1 MDKREQLAYRDSIAR
16 EIEEWAPDADPT
28 DPWWP
33 LVRRTPEWFDALVGL
48 STDEALDDTQ
58 RRVVRRVV
66 KYLLSPLDL
75 CPEFIYGPEGFRED
89 LALIGWAFEA
99 LAEELEP
106 ATLARHGIAPHSE
119 YWREVR
125 DRGESDLDEDLRQHL
140 KSLLNA
146 DSVAGDEDLAWTDT
160 DTGLIAPAPEVSRGG
175 HTMVFAGPGT
185 GKTYCIE
192 QELWRLLRQENVS
205 PDRLLVTTF
214 TNKAADELRVR
225 VHSTLRRNNV
235 KEADAIMQRLA
246 ISTIHSFC
254 FRLISRFH
262 HHALF
267 LKGTFSPMD
276 TTQRMLFLFRHGHA
290 LKVFPVYQ
298 DWKKVRFQ
306 ESKWSP
312 IDLFHF
318 YAYVGEIYDFLSEDV
333 LRGVEPGLRHRYLQ
347 IIHGGGG
354 NTVDERIIASYPAYW
369 QLVQD
374 EGFLDHSMQLAYAEA
389 LLDDPQVRR
398 QVQGTYRHVL
408 VDEYQDTNP
417 IQDRIFRAI
426 VGNQGNLFAV
436 GDDDQSIYAFRG
448 ADVRN
453 ATEFEKRWPGTQV
466 RKLEENRRSSKALLA
481 AFSELIAHNR
491 AREAKSLH
499 TKNAAGIPPWRLEA
513 EQAALP
519 AELARLLDTMRREGA
534 IESWRDV
541 AILFRCLNQEV
552 PKYQEALRKQG
563 IPAQISG
570 DHRFLKEPVVHSF
583 LETLKML
590 ANGESEPTRRQR
602 KHRAWFEMLNIS
614 DHETIAGLIRGWR
627 ECLRAQRY
635 KSLLDLFYAML
646 HESGAI
652 ESNTLLP
659 AMGRLSAFIAD
670 ADSQL
675 RSPDIIKRLS
685 FFNSY
690 ADAASGAYEGPGEE
704 PQDAVSLMTI
714 HKAKGL
720 EFPVIVIGDATDGA
734 LPAHFPMNI
743 RTRLRRDLAGI
754 ETQLDPEEEERRVL
768 YVGMT
773 RARSYLI
780 LAAAKSKPSPFLAE
794 FRQDPAPT
802 EGRVPIISVDAY
814 GKRSKSEPPFHE
826 HHSAIYNYHFCPRRY
841 LLESRYGFAGRPI
854 TPLRT
859 GQSLHRALEIYH
871 RLRRDGEQVTA
882 DRRELIFERAWL
894 RPRGKEAAN
903 AERAELFCV
912 FRKYVE
918 QWETGE
924 HERGLR
930 TVDVERPFFVAEGRG
945 VLTGRIDLVREREGR
960 LEIVEFKY
968 HRNPMMPDYPR
979 RQLEHYS
986 LAYPSE
992 DPALVVHYLKE
1003 AREES
1008 ISRRPPE
1015 PVREELDS
1023 VFNSIARRE
1032 FDAKPAKR
1040 TCRLCPVRFACS
1052 ACAVPRAA

>member
-1 MDKREQLAYRDSIAR
+1 MDAREQRAYRDSIAR
-16 EIEEWAPDADPT
+16 EIEDWAPDADPA

-33 LVRRTPEWFDALVGL
+33 LVRRTPEWFDALVNL
-48 STDEALDDTQ
+48 SAEEALGDAQ
-58 RRVVRRVV
+58 RRIVRRVI
-66 KYLLSPLDL
+66 KYLISPLDL

-89 LALIGWAFEA
+89 LALIGWGLET
-99 LAEELEP
+99 LAGRLEP
-106 ATLARHGIAPHSE
+106 AMLERHGLAPYSA
-119 YWREVR
+119 YWQEVR
-125 DRGESDLDEDLRQHL
+125 ERGESDLDESLRRHL
-140 KSLLNA
+140 KALLNA
-146 DSVAGDEDLAWTDT
+146 DSVAGDEDLGWTDT
-160 DTGLIAPAPEVSRGG
+160 DTELIAPAPDVSHGG

-192 QELWRLLRQENVS
+192 QELWRLLRQENV
-205 PDRLLVTTF
+205 PPEQLLVTTF
-214 TNKAADELRVR
+214 TNKAADELRLR
-225 VHSTLRRNNV
+225 VHSTLRKNNV
-235 KEADAIMQRLA
+235 KEADAILQRLA

-290 LKVFPVYQ
+290 LNVFPIYE
-298 DWKKVRFQ
+298 DWKEARRQ
-306 ESKWSP
+306 ESQWSP
-312 IDLFHF
+312 SDLFHF

-347 IIHGGGG
+347 IIHNRGG
-354 NTVDERIIASYPAYW
+354 NTVDERIIARYPAYW
-369 QLVQD
+369 QLIQD

-398 QVQGTYRHVL
+398 HVQGTYRHVL

-426 VGNQGNLFAV
+426 VGNCGHLFAV

-453 ATEFEKRWPGTQV
+453 ATEFPKRWPGTHI
-466 RKLEENRRSSKALLA
+466 RKLEENRRSTQALLA
-481 AFSELIAHNR
+481 AFSELIAHNK
-491 AREAKSLH
+491 ARQAKSLH
-499 TKNAAGIPPWRLEA
+499 TKNAAGVPPWRLEA
-513 EQAALP
+513 EEARLAD
-519 AELARLLDTMRREGA
+519 ELAKLLDTMHRSGA
-534 IESWRDV
+534 IENWRDV
-541 AILFRCLNQEV
+541 AILFRSLNQTV
-552 PKYQEALRKQG
+552 PRYLEALHGRG
-563 IPAQISG
+563 IPAQVSG
-570 DHRFLKEPVVHSF
+570 DHRFLKEPVVRSF

-590 ANGESEPTRRQR
+590 VDGPPAPTRRQR
-602 KHRAWFEMLNIS
+602 KHRAWFEALDIN
-614 DHETIAGLIRGWR
+614 DYEKIAGLMRGWHER
-627 ECLRAQRY
+627 LTAGRY
-635 KSLLDLFYAML
+635 KSFLDLFYAML
-646 HESGAI
+646 HDSGAV
-652 ESNTLLP
+652 ESNALLP
-659 AMGRLSAFIAD
+659 AMGRLSAFMAD
-670 ADSQL
+670 AESQL
-675 RSPDIIKRLS
+675 RSPKIIKRLS

-690 ADAASGAYEGPGEE
+690 AAAVSSAYEGPEE
-704 PQDAVSLMTI
+704 HSQDAVSLMTI

-720 EFPVIVIGDATDGA
+720 EFPVVVIGDANEGS
-734 LPAHFPMNI
+734 LPAHFPINI

-754 ETQLDPEEEERRVL
+754 ETRLDPEEEERRTL

-773 RARSYLI
+773 RARAYLI
-780 LAAAKSKPSPFLAE
+780 LAAAKGKASPFLSE
-794 FRQDPAPT
+794 FRHDPAPT
-802 EGRVPIISVDAY
+802 DGPIPKFTVDAY
-814 GKRSKSEPPFHE
+814 GKRSRPEPPFHE

-871 RLRRDGEQVTA
+871 RLRRDKEQVTA

-894 RPRGKEAAN
+894 RPRSKEAAN
-903 AERAELFCV
+903 AERNELFRV
-912 FRKYVE
+912 FREYVA
-918 QWETGE
+918 QWEAGE
-924 HERGLR
+924 QERGLR
-930 TVDVERPFFVAEGRG
+930 TIEVERPFFVAEGRG
-945 VLTGRIDLVREREGR
+945 VLTGRIDLVRECEGR

-968 HRNPMMPDYPR
+968 HRNPMLPDYPR

-986 LAYPSE
+986 LAYPTE
-992 DPALVVHYLKE
+992 EPALVVHYLKE
-1003 AREES
+1003 AQEES